1 MATKKKKWNRILVW
15 LICTE
20 CGAQNY
26 VTEYNKMNSQKLELS
41 KYCPKSRKHT
51 MHKTRLKL
59 K

>member
-1 MATKKKKWNRILVW
+1 MASKKKKWNRILVW

-20 CGAQNY
+20 TWAQNY

-41 KYCPKSRKHT
+41 KYCPKLRRHT
-51 MHKTRLKL
+51 IHKTRLKL